1 MAGEDEEWEPLTE
14 ADMKML
20 QARRERQDQISKRMG
35 DYLLKGYKMLATTCP
50 HCDTI
55 LLQTRQGVNYCVS
68 CSELDSDAD
77 KDNPALNTTAAASMA
92 RELEGKASPGN
103 TSSHLLQNLTQA
115 AGDMSLPSNN
125 PAATSSTSRHLQQMA
140 ARAESDQRPNPTRS
154 LDQSFDSLGM
164 TSIDVQSW
172 PANTG
177 ELKAKNLSDTARST
191 TRQKAD
197 AALCSGDHLNSNY
210 NSPTV
215 EALVDKIAWATREL
229 RGSHSVE
236 YSTQLATLI
245 KTAAEAVVSVRAARI

>member
-14 ADMKML
+14 ADLKML
-20 QARRERQDQISKRMG
+20 QVRRERQDQISKRMG
-35 DYLLKGYKMLATTCP
+35 DYLLKGYKMLATCCP

-55 LLQTRQGVNYCVS
+55 LLQTRQGQNYCVS

-77 KDNPALNTTAAASMA
+77 KDNPALNITAAASMA
-92 RELEGKASPGN
+92 RELEGKAASPGN
-103 TSSHLLQNLTQA
+103 TPGHLLQKLTQP
-115 AGDMSLPSNN
+115 AGDMSLSSSNPPTN
-125 PAATSSTSRHLQQMA
+125 SVTARHLQHMA
-140 ARAESDQRPNPTRS
+140 ARAESDQRPTPRA

-172 PANTG
+172 PAG
-177 ELKAKNLSDTARST
+177 EVKAKNSNDSARPT
-191 TRQKAD
+191 TRQKAET
-197 AALCSGDHLNSNY
+197 ALCSGDHLNSNF

-215 EALVDKIAWATREL
+215 EALVDKVGWAAQEL
-229 RGSHSVE
+229 KGSHSVE